1 MELDDDP
8 AALAGADEGVGAV
21 VGVHDHEREGS
32 HQTWNGDSF
41 DQMILDILDLFETLN
56 PHKLEQKVYFIISW
70 AAVSGLPSSSFLFSY
85 STGGLLSSRR
95 ERMET
100 EKFHFNRLHTEE
112 EERGIR

>member
-41 DQMILDILDLFETLN
+41 DQMILDILDL
-56 PHKLEQKVYFIISW
+56 
-70 AAVSGLPSSSFLFSY
+70 
-85 STGGLLSSRR
+85 
-95 ERMET
+95 
-100 EKFHFNRLHTEE
+100 
-112 EERGIR
+112 

>member
-1 MELDDDP
+1 MIKLANHDQQIKWDLFRDIVFLGLRALQDGAGHLVELDDDP

-56 PHKLEQKVYFIISW
+56 PHKLEQKVYFIIS
-70 AAVSGLPSSSFLFSY
+70 
-85 STGGLLSSRR
+85 
-95 ERMET
+95 
-100 EKFHFNRLHTEE
+100 
-112 EERGIR
+112 